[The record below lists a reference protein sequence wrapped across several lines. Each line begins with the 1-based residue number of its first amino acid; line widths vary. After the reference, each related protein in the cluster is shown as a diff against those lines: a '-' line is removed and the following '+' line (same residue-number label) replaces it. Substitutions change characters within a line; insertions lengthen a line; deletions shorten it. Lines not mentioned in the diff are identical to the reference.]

1 MKLDSNCIF
10 SSYDEAINFA
20 KKAKTT
26 NRPEMMCEVS
36 QSLIKKT
43 QEMLVSMQKNVILA
57 QECFFEYLINDPM
70 LKEVQ
75 ND

>member
-1 MKLDSNCIF
+1 MRINDNCIF

-20 KKAKTT
+20 RKAKET
-26 NRPEMMCEVS
+26 NQPEMMMEVS

-43 QEMLVSMQKNVILA
+43 QDMLVTMQKNVILA

-70 LKEVQ
+70 FSEVQ
-75 ND
+75 K